1 MRWIDPVLGHTAW
14 TPLARYGHAWPTHHL
29 VVKADEGWAVLR
41 PNLPHNRPLLVV
53 SEASGIGWMVWQ
65 IAQKIQ
71 APDGGQRF
79 GLAWL
84 MILLIAMSL
93 IALTLRSVVLITD

>member
-1 MRWIDPVLGHTAW
+1 
-14 TPLARYGHAWPTHHL
+14 
-29 VVKADEGWAVLR
+29 
-41 PNLPHNRPLLVV
+41 LLVI
-53 SEASGIGWMVWQ
+53 EASGIGLMVWQ

-79 GLAWL
+79 GLARL
-84 MILLIAMSL
+84 TILLIAMSL